1 MTRKI
6 QETIKSINYKIIFFH
21 LYSGKCNTHRYHSQ
35 QTLSV
40 SNYTLI
46 QHDSIEFSMQTFD
59 RWRSFLTRD
68 AHTHLVYS
76 TIVLFL
82 LSHSSH
88 LQLIILRD
96 AIVIPVR

>member
-1 MTRKI
+1 MQHPFGIVIVLNKH
-6 QETIKSINYKIIFFH
+6 SLSLIIH
-21 LYSGKCNTHRYHSQ
+21 LYIT
-35 QTLSV
+35 
-40 SNYTLI
+40 
-46 QHDSIEFSMQTFD
+46 QHDSIEFSVQTFD